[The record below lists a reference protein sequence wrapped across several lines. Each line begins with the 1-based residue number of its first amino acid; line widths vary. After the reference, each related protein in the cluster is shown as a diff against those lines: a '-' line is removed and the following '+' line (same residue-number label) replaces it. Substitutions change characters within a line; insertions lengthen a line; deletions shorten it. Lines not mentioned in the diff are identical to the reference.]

1 MQTTFFQRNGAIDF
15 IGSFVAA
22 VAPRLPRIAGITL
35 LVMALAFVGVH
46 LQPAKYQAR
55 LDLPYS
61 GEVPADEQIAE
72 FLDPVHLADI
82 VARLPQSAVQELRSA
97 DASLDSITL
106 LRRTLTI
113 SPGADG
119 KSLRVEAVARTEAN
133 ARAIAAAIAA
143 SHALAQPIL
152 AAPPTAETPQP
163 SATPAK
169 TPLPRAQLVPR
180 AQLGDADIG
189 VLQQR
194 MTLAWENRV
203 TLEEKAR
210 RIESLVASNDYAA
223 LGLHAESLPGLARR
237 LDDLLT
243 LEADRKKL
251 AVTLLPNHPNMRAIA
266 EEIALANAEIGE
278 QAGQLVAMMR
288 ADSEAAR
295 KLEAT
300 LRGEYEAQLASR
312 TVDDTILTGSTNGDP
327 APSVTALSRP
337 VSTTLALGLA
347 GGFAFFGQLGLI
359 ALQQPVAASAP
370 LPVRAPRTPRRKK
383 QIDRTLAIAV
393 EPNDAMAPAP
403 IMHAVEPPPAPA
415 PQAERP
421 QIAPEP
427 VRAVPSP
434 EHNWFSGDLSQPQIA
449 IAASWIGTP
458 ATEPTRVER
467 ARPTPETAPADS
479 QQRVGDLRLA
489 DARIVAIRSRGT
501 PGDTRAK
508 ARELLETYAEDGK
521 RVVLIDAA
529 SRRRGS
535 APGISDLSMGKAR
548 FADIIHGTGA
558 EEAALIP
565 WGRQDM
571 LDASARPVRTLLLA
585 LVELYDV
592 VVITLDA
599 EAGGSSHLAAMA
611 DLVLTATPAP
621 EAPRRKQRVA
631 HWQ

>member
-1 MQTTFFQRNGAIDF
+1 MQTTFLQRNSAFDS

-22 VAPRLPRIAGITL
+22 VAPRLPRIAGITF
-35 LVMALAFVGVH
+35 LVMGLAFVGVH

-61 GEVPADEQIAE
+61 AEGPADEQIAE

-82 VARLPQSAVQELRSA
+82 VARLPQSAVEELRRA

-119 KSLRVEAVARTEAN
+119 RSLRVEAVARTEAN

-152 AAPPTAETPQP
+152 AVPPIAETPQP

-194 MTLAWENRV
+194 MSLAWENRV
-203 TLEEKAR
+203 TLEDKAR

-223 LGLHAESLPGLARR
+223 LSLYAESLPGLARR
-237 LDDLLT
+237 LDDLRT
-243 LEADRKKL
+243 LEADHKKL
-251 AVTLLPNHPNMRAIA
+251 AVTLLPNHPNMRALA

-278 QAGQLVAMMR
+278 QAGQLAAMMR
-288 ADSEAAR
+288 ADSEAA
-295 KLEAT
+295 KTLEAT

-312 TVDDTILTGSTNGDP
+312 SVDDTILTGATNGDP

-370 LPVRAPRTPRRKK
+370 RPVRAPRAPRRKK
-383 QIDRTLAIAV
+383 QIDRSLAIAV
-393 EPNDAMAPAP
+393 EPNDAMASAP

-415 PQAERP
+415 PDAERP
-421 QIAPEP
+421 PLMPEP
-427 VRAVPSP
+427 VRTVPSV
-434 EHNWFSGDLSQPQIA
+434 EHNWFSGDLSQPQIP
-449 IAASWIGTP
+449 IAASWIGTS
-458 ATEPTRVER
+458 ATEPTRAEQT
-467 ARPTPETAPADS
+467 RPAPETAPAAS
-479 QQRVGDLRLA
+479 QERGADIRLA

-508 ARELLETYAEDGK
+508 ARELLETYAEDGR

-599 EAGGSSHLAAMA
+599 EAGDSSHLAAMA
-611 DLVLTATPAP
+611 DVILTATPAP

>member
-1 MQTTFFQRNGAIDF
+1 
-15 IGSFVAA
+15 
-22 VAPRLPRIAGITL
+22 
-35 LVMALAFVGVH
+35 
-46 LQPAKYQAR
+46 
-55 LDLPYS
+55 
-61 GEVPADEQIAE
+61 
-72 FLDPVHLADI
+72 
-82 VARLPQSAVQELRSA
+82 
-97 DASLDSITL
+97 
-106 LRRTLTI
+106 
-113 SPGADG
+113 
-119 KSLRVEAVARTEAN
+119 
-133 ARAIAAAIAA
+133 
-143 SHALAQPIL
+143 
-152 AAPPTAETPQP
+152 
-163 SATPAK
+163 
-169 TPLPRAQLVPR
+169 VPR

-251 AVTLLPNHPNMRAIA
+251 AVTLLPNHPNMRALA

-278 QAGQLVAMMR
+278 QAGRLVAMMR

-421 QIAPEP
+421 PIAPEP

-467 ARPTPETAPADS
+467 ARPAPETAPADNQERFAELS
-479 QQRVGDLRLA
+479 LA